1 MPATFLEPPVLQYR
15 QGNHPSRRNVEHATW
30 NLRGNDIRF
39 QTSGAQPT
47 INVFVLNTTLDV
59 PTAEDPQ
66 RKVPGQQFLLRDM
79 VNRLAARGTGAH
91 SGIVQ
96 SGNMD
101 ALKTLLSTQG
111 PGTSA
116 TLVIIHAKNQN
127 TYAAIKRA
135 SDMHYGVR
143 TVCAVGS
150 KIPYYAQD
158 MYDNRRGQLIQHAG
172 FQHQHLDNLA

>member
-1 MPATFLEPPVLQYR
+1 
-15 QGNHPSRRNVEHATW
+15 
-30 NLRGNDIRF
+30 
-39 QTSGAQPT
+39 
-47 INVFVLNTTLDV
+47 
-59 PTAEDPQ
+59 
-66 RKVPGQQFLLRDM
+66 
-79 VNRLAARGTGAH
+79 
-91 SGIVQ
+91 
-96 SGNMD
+96 MD

-116 TLVIIHAKNQN
+116 TLVIMHAKNQN

-158 MYDNRRGQLIQHAG
+158 MYDNRRGQLIQPAG
-172 FQHQHLDNLA
+172 FQHQHLDNLALKFNFKCGGRNHGFDDAQQIQTLLGQENQRRDTIVFGADVAHPPVGGGAGYPSIACVVASSDTHFQNFPGSMRLQAGRQEVGSPRNFYSTHLTWIDH